1 MITVNL
7 WDSEFSHS
15 LQEQG
20 FDAAAYRIQPKKIRY
35 VRNQKEWEG
44 ITLFTNRQLEQ
55 VKSVKTTIKV
65 AWMIEARA
73 ILPQSY
79 SDLDR
84 LENEFDYVLTYYED
98 LLQRNP
104 QKYKRFIMGCC
115 RIPEEERKIYAKT
128 KILSHLVTRQYSTEA
143 HRFRHTLADFLTQTS
158 FPVTIFGPNHTPYPT
173 KLDAHKEFMFSII
186 IMNSSENFFITEWV
200 IDCFLCGTIPIFYGC
215 PAIGNFFNPN
225 GILQVQEFNDLLS
238 ILPTLTP
245 ELYYSKLA
253 AVYENFET
261 AKAYDCPDDMVADIL
276 LKIPV

>member
-20 FDAAAYRIQPKKIRY
+20 FDAASYRVKPTKITY
-35 VRNQKEWEG
+35 VRNQKEWDG
-44 ITLFTNRQLEQ
+44 ITLFTNRQLNE
-55 VKSVKTTIKV
+55 VHTVNSKIKI

-79 SDLDR
+79 LDLDR
-84 LENEFDYVLTYYED
+84 LENEFDYVITYYED

-104 QKYKRFIMGCC
+104 SKYKRFIMGCC
-115 RIPEEERKIYAKT
+115 RIPSEERKVYTKT
-128 KILSHLVTRQYSTEA
+128 KLLSHLVTKQKTTDA
-143 HRFRHTLADFLTQTS
+143 HRFRHHLADFLSQTS

-173 KLDAHKEFMFSII
+173 KLDAHKDFMFSII

-200 IDCFLCGTIPIFYGC
+200 IDCFLCGTIPVFYGC
-215 PAIGNFFNPN
+215 PAIGKFFNPN
-225 GILQVQEFNDLLS
+225 GIVQFHKFTDIQE
-238 ILPTLTP
+238 ILPQLTP

-253 AVYENFET
+253 AVYDNFERAT
-261 AKAYDCPDDMVADIL
+261 AYECPDNLVADIL
-276 LKIPV
+276 LEIPV